1 MVNDC
6 TIISISDMSA
16 VFKYYVVKNKSDTQR
31 LNVPIILYI
40 NVHSTTDSAS
50 IIYLTTVQTAI
61 WACGYMPSATFLHFT
76 ILGRGGGGH
85 RPPSPPLNN
94 ASVDNTCDG
103 PCSKI
108 FRCPEFR
115 TKFHFQIKVFLLFNF
130 SNRPTRISY
139 RTIQETSRAMYELNP
154 YSVLINSR

>member
-1 MVNDC
+1 LQKVAVTVVVNDC

-61 WACGYMPSATFLHFT
+61 
-76 ILGRGGGGH
+76 
-85 RPPSPPLNN
+85 
-94 ASVDNTCDG
+94 
-103 PCSKI
+103 
-108 FRCPEFR
+108 
-115 TKFHFQIKVFLLFNF
+115 
-130 SNRPTRISY
+130 
-139 RTIQETSRAMYELNP
+139 
-154 YSVLINSR
+154 